1 MDENNFFALEI
12 HFLHVMLCVVYYI
25 LVKPFSNL
33 VSHPKYVFFKYKL
46 DDIDEET
53 DLERG
58 FAGPSGRLS
67 DILPDIEI
75 LTAQYRAYPIEILS
89 LFCNIIFRP
98 ARTSS
103 TTLMLFSPNKTQI
116 HR

>member
-1 MDENNFFALEI
+1 M
-12 HFLHVMLCVVYYI
+12 
-25 LVKPFSNL
+25 
-33 VSHPKYVFFKYKL
+33 

-89 LFCNIIFRP
+89 LSAIF
-98 ARTSS
+98 
-103 TTLMLFSPNKTQI
+103 M
-116 HR
+116 

>member
-12 HFLHVMLCVVYYI
+12 HFLHVMCCV
-25 LVKPFSNL
+25 VKPFSN
-33 VSHPKYVFFKYKL
+33 VSHPKYVFFKHEL

-89 LFCNIIFRP
+89 LFCNIIFRS
-98 ARTSS
+98 ARTSF
-103 TTLMLFSPNKTQI
+103 TTPMQFTPHKTQI

>member
-1 MDENNFFALEI
+1 MFVI
-12 HFLHVMLCVVYYI
+12 YYI
-25 LVKPFSNL
+25 VEPCSTLCPTPNM
-33 VSHPKYVFFKYKL
+33 FFLYRL

-103 TTLMLFSPNKTQI
+103 TILMLFFPHKTQI
-116 HR
+116 YR